1 MKRRKKNI
9 STASKNQA
17 TRAESGITGSSLIIA
32 KNTNSLLE
40 KEVNDLQ
47 QYQRQACV
55 LVDRIKPADGETDV
69 QIKGNVGN
77 VLVKNL
83 GFDEEIVDNE
93 IHKCHRLG
101 KSEREKQL
109 TIIRFK
115 THCFR
120 TAVYEKRKIIKS
132 KKLKVKL
139 LLTKKRT
146 KSFTHPYK
154 MVE

>member
-1 MKRRKKNI
+1 M
-9 STASKNQA
+9 
-17 TRAESGITGSSLIIA
+17 
-32 KNTNSLLE
+32 
-40 KEVNDLQ
+40 NDLQ

-55 LVDRIKPADGETDV
+55 LVDRIKPADGETEV
-69 QIKGNVGN
+69 QIKENVGN

-101 KSEREKQL
+101 KSKRKKQL
-109 TIIRFK
+109 AIIRFK

-120 TAVYEKRKIIKS
+120 TAVYENRKIIKS

-146 KSFTHPYK
+146 KSFAHLYK

>member
-1 MKRRKKNI
+1 M
-9 STASKNQA
+9 
-17 TRAESGITGSSLIIA
+17 
-32 KNTNSLLE
+32 
-40 KEVNDLQ
+40 NDLQ